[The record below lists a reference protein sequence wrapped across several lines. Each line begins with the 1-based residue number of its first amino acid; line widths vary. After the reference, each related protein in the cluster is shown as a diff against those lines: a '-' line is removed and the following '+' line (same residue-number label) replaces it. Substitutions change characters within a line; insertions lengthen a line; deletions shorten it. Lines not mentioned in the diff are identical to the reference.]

1 MPLAFLYETLKAHYP
16 NTTNRY
22 TVSLIYIIYLNRHPV
37 MAEKFEKHLTADE
50 EGLSAVSLLAN
61 NTTLSKQQIKKAM
74 TNGAV
79 WLESKTGISRIRRG
93 KKALNKGDTLHL
105 YYDSKIQSQTPDAAV
120 LIADEADYSIWNKPY
135 GMYSQG
141 SKWGD
146 HCSIYRWAETHL
158 EPARPAYLVHRLD
171 RAASGL
177 IILAHNKK
185 TATAF
190 AQMFKQHRITK
201 KYRVTVEGDIGELEL
216 PFIIDT
222 PLDGKAARTTILEST
237 FNKNQRT
244 STVLVEITTGR
255 KHQIRRHLSSLG
267 YPVVGDRL
275 YHATNTSLDLQLSS
289 VHLDFDCPRDHIKR
303 TYALS

>member
-1 MPLAFLYETLKAHYP
+1 MAQGLTYH
-16 NTTNRY
+16 RY
-22 TVSLIYIIYLNRHPV
+22 LWL
-37 MAEKFEKHLTADE
+37 
-50 EGLSAVSLLAN
+50 LLALIPLQASSQDGEVIEILHSDYLEYDKN
-61 NTTLSKQQIKKAM
+61 LGTGVVKYVGKVAFRHEEVLMYCDSAYLY
-74 TNGAV
+74 TN
-79 WLESKTGISRIRRG
+79 E
-93 KKALNKGDTLHL
+93 NKVQAFDNIHIIQGDTLHL
-105 YYDSKIQSQTPDAAV
+105 YYDSKIQSQTPDTAE
-120 LIADEADYSIWNKPY
+120 LIADEGDYSIWNKPY

-146 HCSIYRWAETHL
+146 QCSIYRWAETHL

-289 VHLDFDCPRDHIKR
+289 VYLGFDCPRDHIKR